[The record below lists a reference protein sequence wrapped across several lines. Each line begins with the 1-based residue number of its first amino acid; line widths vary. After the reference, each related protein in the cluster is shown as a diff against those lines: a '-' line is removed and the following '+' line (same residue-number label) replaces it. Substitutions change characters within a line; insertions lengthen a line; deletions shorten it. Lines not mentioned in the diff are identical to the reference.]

1 MFAIPWKAHAP
12 TLLLAMGLTGC
23 GGGGEP
29 LRAKA
34 PVLPGED
41 ERCRAAALRETPIVT
56 EWSAAEKA
64 NLQARLRAGALA
76 VEYTGCA
83 MRPIV
88 SCAPRGSYRW
98 QRTTTST
105 DVIEISSKDELFA
118 KLPLGAFALE
128 GELARSG
135 RIAVQ
140 TTVSG
145 QFVLEGS
152 NAAEIPDYGD
162 CAQATHL
169 LVGLSIGSFKL
180 RSGGTLSAGASV
192 GVGEHGGGAKTSS
205 SETILR
211 ESGDFESCKN
221 STDEAADMGC
231 SAPIQA
237 FLAPLPRFA
246 RERGAGT
253 VKVTFASGAADHVWE
268 LRQNQQFVCR
278 TPCTRWVNPSESYQ
292 LKSEGGVV
300 PEKLDVPNL
309 RAYTGA
315 GAVEVLATPTDQG
328 SFSTGVVLTAV
339 GGGVVFIGGFLSLFG
354 AMAERDGLVIG
365 GAVTAGVGAVA
376 IVPGVYLIT
385 SSGGRVDVLSGLP
398 PAPRARGLALQ
409 GVF

>member
-1 MFAIPWKAHAP
+1 MVAKSWKAHAP
-12 TLLLAMGLTGC
+12 TLLLAMGLVGC
-23 GGGGEP
+23 GAGGEP
-29 LRAKA
+29 LRAQA

-41 ERCRAAALRETPIVT
+41 ERCRAAALREAPIVT

-64 NLQARLRAGALA
+64 NLQARLRSGALA

-105 DVIEISSKDELFA
+105 DVIEISNQDELFA

-145 QFVLEGS
+145 QYVLEGS
-152 NAAEIPDYGD
+152 NAAEVPDYGD

-169 LVGLSIGSFKL
+169 MIGVSIGSFKL
-180 RSGGTLSAGASV
+180 RSGGTLRVGGSA
-192 GVGEHGGGAKTSS
+192 GVGEHAAGATTSS
-205 SETILR
+205 AETILR

-221 STDEAADMGC
+221 STDEAVDFGC

-253 VKVTFASGAADHVWE
+253 VKVTFASRTAKQFWE
-268 LRQNQQFVCR
+268 LRQNQEFVCR
-278 TPCTRWVNPSESYQ
+278 TPCTRWVNPAESYQ
-292 LKSEGGVV
+292 LRSEGGVIQ
-300 PEKLDVPNL
+300 ETLDVPDL

-315 GAVEVLATPTDQG
+315 GAVEVVATPTNQG
-328 SFSTGVVLTAV
+328 GFSTGVVLTAV
-339 GGGVVFIGGFLSLFG
+339 GGGVVFIGGFLALFG
-354 AMAERDGLVIG
+354 GMAERDGLVVG

-376 IVPGVYLIT
+376 VVPGVWLIGT
-385 SSGGRVDVLSGLP
+385 SGPRVDVVSGVP
-398 PAPRARGLALQ
+398 SAPSARGLALQ
-409 GVF
+409 GIF

>member
-1 MFAIPWKAHAP
+1 M
-12 TLLLAMGLTGC
+12 
-23 GGGGEP
+23 
-29 LRAKA
+29 
-34 PVLPGED
+34 
-41 ERCRAAALRETPIVT
+41 T

-83 MRPIV
+83 MRPIT

-98 QRTTTST
+98 QRTTIST
-105 DVIEISSKDELFA
+105 DVIEISNQDELFA
-118 KLPLGAFALE
+118 KLPLGALALE
-128 GELARSG
+128 GELERSG

-169 LVGLSIGSFKL
+169 LTGLSIGSFKM

-192 GVGEHGGGAKTSS
+192 GVGQHGAGATTAS

-211 ESGDFESCKN
+211 ESGDFESCKQ
-221 STDEAADMGC
+221 STDEDADMGC

-237 FLAPLPRFA
+237 FLAPLPRFS

-253 VKVTFASGAADHVWE
+253 VKVTFASGAADQVWE
-268 LRQNQQFVCR
+268 LRQNRQFVCR

-300 PEKLDVPNL
+300 PETLDVPSL
-309 RAYTGA
+309 RDYAGR
-315 GAVEVLATPTDQG
+315 GAVEVLATPTEQG

-354 AMAERDGLVIG
+354 AMAERDGLIIG
-365 GAVTAGVGAVA
+365 GAVTAGVGAIA
-376 IVPGVYLIT
+376 IVPGIWLIG
-385 SSGGRVDVLSGLP
+385 SSGPRVDVLAGF
-398 PAPRARGLALQ
+398 PRSTTERGLAVQ
-409 GVF
+409 GAF